1 MKRFWDKEAQAAAV
15 TLAAACAMGLVAGI
29 LFANLTYPWRDG
41 GTEVLG
47 VYLLERLEEGVTP
60 STDYFFYIL
69 RLRGGNVLFFF
80 LAGMTAAARGA
91 ALLGAGGLGFLA
103 GAAASMAVLQTGIR
117 GMLLFGAANF
127 PQCLFYIPGMLG
139 VLILAYRRNGRIRG
153 ARPGALR
160 EYLLTGFLLFLCLLA
175 GIALE
180 AYGNPGFLEWI
191 YSRM

>member
-60 STDYFFYIL
+60 SADYFFYIL
-69 RLRGGNVLFFF
+69 RLRGGNFLFFF

-127 PQCLFYIPGMLG
+127 PQCIFYIPGMLG
-139 VLILAYRRNGRIRG
+139 VLILAYRKNGRIRC

-191 YSRM
+191 CLRM